1 MIDINKHRFSLFQIL
16 KSIYTDKE
24 LAGIMG
30 FKGGTALMFFYGL
43 PRFSVDLDFNLLDV
57 SKEESVFQKVRE
69 IIMKYGKI
77 HDEAKKFFGI
87 ICVFDYGARERK
99 LKIEISNRNFGDRYE
114 VKNLMGVNMQVM
126 VAPDMFAHKLCA
138 LLDRTTLANRDIF
151 DCWFFMNKK
160 TPVNRQI
167 VELRMQMSLSEY
179 LQKCIDAIRGE
190 SDKSVLNGLG
200 EILNE
205 DMKKFVRSK
214 LRTDTITLLEF
225 YKQYPILDR

>member
-1 MIDINKHRFSLFQIL
+1 
-16 KSIYTDKE
+16 
-24 LAGIMG
+24 
-30 FKGGTALMFFYGL
+30 MFFYGL

-57 SKEESVFQKVRE
+57 SKEDFVFQKVRE

-87 ICVFDYGARERK
+87 ICVFDYGAGERK
-99 LKIEISNRNFGDRYE
+99 LKIEISNRNFGDHYE

-138 LLDRTTLANRDIF
+138 LLDRTAMANRDIF
-151 DCWFFMNKK
+151 DCWFFMNNK

-167 VELRMQMSLSEY
+167 VEMRMQMSLSEY
-179 LQKCIDAIRGE
+179 LQKCIDAIGGE
-190 SDKSVLNGLG
+190 SDKSILNGLG

-225 YKQYPILDR
+225 YKQYPILD